1 MGKVKD
7 ILKEKGDILLYV
19 TPDTIIL
26 DALRLMSDKNVG
38 ALVVLE
44 NERLAGIFSERDYAR
59 KVILKGRTSLDT
71 VVKEI
76 MTEDVF
82 TVSPEDTIEE
92 CMQLM
97 TSKRIRH
104 LPVVQSNK
112 VIGVISI
119 GDVVKY
125 IIEDQ
130 GMTIEY
136 LRQYMSGS

>member
-1 MGKVKD
+1 MGKVSD
-7 ILKEKGDILLYV
+7 ILKEKGDILLSV
-19 TPDTIIL
+19 KPDTIIL
-26 DALRLMSDKNVG
+26 DALRLMSEKNVG
-38 ALVVLE
+38 ALVVLDG
-44 NERLAGIFSERDYAR
+44 ERLAGIFSERDYAR

-71 VVKEI
+71 LVKDI

-82 TVSPEDTIEE
+82 TVAPEDTIEE

-97 TSKRIRH
+97 TKKRIRH
-104 LPVVQSNK
+104 LPVVLSNK
-112 VIGVISI
+112 VIGLISI

>member
-1 MGKVKD
+1 
-7 ILKEKGDILLYV
+7 
-19 TPDTIIL
+19 
-26 DALRLMSDKNVG
+26 
-38 ALVVLE
+38 
-44 NERLAGIFSERDYAR
+44 
-59 KVILKGRTSLDT
+59 
-71 VVKEI
+71 
-76 MTEDVF
+76 MTENVF
-82 TVSPEDTIEE
+82 TVSPEETIEG

-97 TSKRIRH
+97 TKKRIRH

-130 GMTIEY
+130 GMVIEH